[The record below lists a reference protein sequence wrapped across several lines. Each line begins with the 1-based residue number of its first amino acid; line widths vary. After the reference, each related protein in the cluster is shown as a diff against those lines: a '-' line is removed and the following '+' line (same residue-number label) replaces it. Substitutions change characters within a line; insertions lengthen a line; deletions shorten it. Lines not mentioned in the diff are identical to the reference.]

1 MKDTSPYE
9 VDRRRVLVLA
19 WPIILSNLSTPLLG
33 LVDTAVIGNQG
44 NAALIGAV
52 AIGAMIFSFLFWGFG
67 FLRMGTTGLIAQ
79 ARGSEDEK
87 EVKATLY
94 RSLLIVGLIG
104 VILITIQV
112 PIRML
117 AFQLTDGSHA
127 VESAAKAYFDVRIW
141 AAPASLIHMVAL
153 GYLLAQQRT
162 TAILW
167 LQLLL
172 NGTNIALDILFVVVL
187 QWGVIGVAA
196 ATAIAE
202 IVAAIAGVF
211 LVHRHIK
218 AFYNNTAVSLS
229 TVFALDALR
238 RTFAVNRDIMIRT
251 LTLIFALAW
260 FTNEGAQRGD
270 VLLACNAILM
280 QFVSFSA
287 FFLDGYALAAESLTG
302 QAVGKKEPR
311 LLDQTLHH
319 ICEIG
324 LATAALLSVVI
335 LLLGPS
341 CIDLLTNSV
350 EVRESSKIY
359 LPWVVIMPIAS
370 VWCFLLDGV
379 FIGSTCTR
387 QMRNAMILSLAIY
400 LAAFYL
406 LAPLWDNHG
415 LWVSLMIYYIARA
428 LTLLF
433 YLKNVRNLTVMRG

>member
-79 ARGSEDEK
+79 ARGSNDEK

-94 RSLLIVGLIG
+94 RSLIIAGLIG
-104 VILITIQV
+104 AILITIKV
-112 PIRML
+112 PIQML

-162 TAILW
+162 TSILW

-172 NGTNIALDILFVVVL
+172 NGTNIALDVLFVIVL

-202 IVAAIAGVF
+202 LVAAIAGVF
-211 LVHRHIK
+211 LVYRHIK
-218 AFYNNTAVSLS
+218 AFYNNTAISLS

-311 LLDQTLHH
+311 LLDQTLRH
-319 ICEIG
+319 ISELG

-335 LLLGPS
+335 LLLGPPS
-341 CIDLLTNSV
+341 IELLTNAAA
-350 EVRESSKIY
+350 VRESSKIY
-359 LPWVVIMPIAS
+359 LPWVVIMPIVS

-400 LAAFYL
+400 LAACHL
-406 LAPLWDNHG
+406 LTPLWNNHG
-415 LWVSLMIYYIARA
+415 LWLSLMIYYIARA
-428 LTLLF
+428 LTLLI
-433 YLKNVRNLTVMRG
+433 YLKNVRNLTEKSG

>member
-1 MKDTSPYE
+1 
-9 VDRRRVLVLA
+9 
-19 WPIILSNLSTPLLG
+19 
-33 LVDTAVIGNQG
+33 
-44 NAALIGAV
+44 
-52 AIGAMIFSFLFWGFG
+52 
-67 FLRMGTTGLIAQ
+67 
-79 ARGSEDEK
+79 
-87 EVKATLY
+87 
-94 RSLLIVGLIG
+94 
-104 VILITIQV
+104 
-112 PIRML
+112 
-117 AFQLTDGSHA
+117 
-127 VESAAKAYFDVRIW
+127 
-141 AAPASLIHMVAL
+141 MVAL

-211 LVHRHIK
+211 LVLRHIK

-229 TVFALDALR
+229 TIFALDALR

-319 ICEIG
+319 ISQIG
-324 LATAALLSVVI
+324 LATAAFLSVVI

-370 VWCFLLDGV
+370 VWCFL
-379 FIGSTCTR
+379 
-387 QMRNAMILSLAIY
+387 
-400 LAAFYL
+400 
-406 LAPLWDNHG
+406 
-415 LWVSLMIYYIARA
+415 
-428 LTLLF
+428 
-433 YLKNVRNLTVMRG
+433 

>member
-1 MKDTSPYE
+1 
-9 VDRRRVLVLA
+9 
-19 WPIILSNLSTPLLG
+19 
-33 LVDTAVIGNQG
+33 
-44 NAALIGAV
+44 
-52 AIGAMIFSFLFWGFG
+52 
-67 FLRMGTTGLIAQ
+67 
-79 ARGSEDEK
+79 
-87 EVKATLY
+87 
-94 RSLLIVGLIG
+94 
-104 VILITIQV
+104 
-112 PIRML
+112 
-117 AFQLTDGSHA
+117 
-127 VESAAKAYFDVRIW
+127 
-141 AAPASLIHMVAL
+141 
-153 GYLLAQQRT
+153 
-162 TAILW
+162 
-167 LQLLL
+167 
-172 NGTNIALDILFVVVL
+172 
-187 QWGVIGVAA
+187 
-196 ATAIAE
+196 
-202 IVAAIAGVF
+202 
-211 LVHRHIK
+211 
-218 AFYNNTAVSLS
+218 
-229 TVFALDALR
+229 
-238 RTFAVNRDIMIRT
+238 
-251 LTLIFALAW
+251 
-260 FTNEGAQRGD
+260 
-270 VLLACNAILM
+270 M

-319 ICEIG
+319 ISEIG
-324 LATAALLSVVI
+324 LASAALLSVVI